1 MYDWR
6 CYEMFAREREQE
18 IPSESEKKDCCGQ
31 GENELSE
38 VTSYSA
44 LRDHAEGTQVTGDN
58 F

>member
-1 MYDWR
+1 
-6 CYEMFAREREQE
+6 MFAREREQE